1 MSYVLLLQQVGQ
13 RVDARRVMG
22 DQDLIDEFEPHLQAL
37 KGRRLKFPGPNGPFF
52 EVTDVAGDQVR
63 VVGAGAPV
71 MIPKTWVT
79 SAWSVLV
86 RRKTL
91 VRSGIS
97 PTTAQYRSGYIFAI
111 LQTHPRTRTAAAFP
125 TKLVIEPE

>member
-1 MSYVLLLQQVGQ
+1 M
-13 RVDARRVMG
+13 RD
-22 DQDLIDEFEPHLQAL
+22 DDLIAEFDLHLRGL

-52 EVTDVAGDQVR
+52 EVTDISGDQLR

-71 MIPKTWVT
+71 LLPTAWVKG
-79 SAWSVLV
+79 AWSVLV

-111 LQTHPRTRTAAAFP
+111 LQTHPRTRTASAFP
-125 TKLVIEPE
+125 TKLELEPE